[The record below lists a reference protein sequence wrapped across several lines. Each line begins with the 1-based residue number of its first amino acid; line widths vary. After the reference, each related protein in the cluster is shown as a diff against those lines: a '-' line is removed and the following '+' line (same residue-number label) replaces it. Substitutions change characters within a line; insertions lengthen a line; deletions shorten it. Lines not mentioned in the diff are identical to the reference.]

1 MTRGPSPAICA
12 GCLRQHVRLERG
24 TRAQRRQALVDKY
37 AYDDPVV
44 RMYVEQLF
52 DHLTIGAKVFSPA
65 DPQRHRPPP
74 VPHVWTSEE
83 LASTDRSV
91 VRAAFGIS

>member
-1 MTRGPSPAICA
+1 
-12 GCLRQHVRLERG
+12 
-24 TRAQRRQALVDKY
+24 
-37 AYDDPVV
+37 
-44 RMYVEQLF
+44 MYVEQLF